1 MTGVQTCA
9 LPIFSANLRAEPS
22 SRSESL
28 GVYCPSGVTAQRLG
42 MVQGAWAPWYQVRV
56 GETVGWVSSPYA
68 RPIGS
73 LAELVQ
79 EPFPDPLPT
88 LTLEAEAFLHST
100 PDGPVSTKLQPGVK
114 LQVLAECADGWLH
127 VTVPG
132 CGLSRWINPE
142 GVFGY
147 IRTEVE

>member
-1 MTGVQTCA
+1 MAAACG
-9 LPIFSANLRAEPS
+9 SAFADGAIRSIDAVATNQHTFPNLDD
-22 SRSESL
+22 
-28 GVYCPSGVTAQRLG
+28 
-42 MVQGAWAPWYQVRV
+42 QVRV
-56 GETVGWVSSPYA
+56 GETVGWVSSLYA

-73 LAELVQ
+73 LEELVQ
-79 EPFPDPLPT
+79 EPFPEPLPT

-100 PDGPVSTKLQPGVK
+100 PDGPASTKLQPGVK